1 MKHEEEIE
9 LRRLLV
15 EAGLTELDEIVGHVN
30 RIATA
35 AYRDGHEEG
44 FAYAQVEFEDARM
57 EGVA

>member
-9 LRRLLV
+9 LRRLLI
-15 EAGLTELDEIVGHVN
+15 EAGLTELDGIVGHAD

-35 AYRDGHEEG
+35 AYRDGYVEG
-44 FAYAQVEFEDARM
+44 FASAQIEFENARE